1 MATWLERIPG
11 WTRFHHA
18 CDSRRGPQHITTLLR
33 EGADPALPSPAGE
46 TPLQISAL
54 TDPGRGALPENKA
67 MTKLLEQAL
76 KPWHQK
82 RHRLFPRTFTPR
94 VVVVLL
100 LQQRLERYAALWAEQ
115 SLGAGLQEA
124 PMPPG
129 APGTGSQGGR
139 GPGPSAGP
147 YLGPRPSCMMLTVA
161 RWLPLHDACCGAML
175 SVI

>member
-1 MATWLERIPG
+1 MSHEMS
-11 WTRFHHA
+11 
-18 CDSRRGPQHITTLLR
+18 DSRRGPQHITTLLR

-100 LQQRLERYAALWAEQ
+100 LQQRLERYAALWARQEDAWRATERGRR
-115 SLGAGLQEA
+115 LGASLALRLTREEWLMVV
-124 PMPPG
+124 PF
-129 APGTGSQGGR
+129 
-139 GPGPSAGP
+139 
-147 YLGPRPSCMMLTVA
+147 LPRFGQVGV
-161 RWLPLHDACCGAML
+161 DE
-175 SVI
+175 